1 MDHIF
6 VSYSRTDQAFV
17 DKLRTDLESYG
28 ADVWIDVEDIRSGEN
43 WADAI
48 QRALDTCMVM
58 VLVISPDS
66 VASDQVK
73 HEWQYYQDLK
83 KPIIP
88 VIYRPAKVQFQ
99 LSRVQY
105 IDFSRQ
111 QYLPA
116 LGQLCVELQARGVQL
131 TGRIPQPPKPASSA
145 KRGGR
150 ISCLAKS
157 LLGAV
162 ALVAVVGVVVFA
174 LLTLGSQSEEK
185 PPSTGD
191 TQHPAENIPPENP
204 DNSPGGPEQIPGSDQ
219 ANVEYHEND
228 DPVDVVRFFF
238 EALGAGND
246 VLIGELLCPEH
257 ESFRAEYA
265 DRLRN
270 LTITVRNLTIGQLE
284 NATMRSVR
292 VHFIFTLAVKN
303 PNGDVKEVTDEPFF
317 FDIRRRDPDM
327 PDSPWCNDSPELPM
341 FW

>member
-6 VSYSRTDQAFV
+6 VSYSRADQDFV
-17 DKLRTDLESYG
+17 DKLRTDLENYG

-116 LGQLCVELQARGVQL
+116 LGQLCAELQIRGVRL
-131 TGRIPQPPKPASSA
+131 SGRIPQPPKPTSSTR
-145 KRGGR
+145 RGGR
-150 ISCLAKS
+150 IGCLAKS
-157 LLGAV
+157 LLRAV
-162 ALVAVVGVVVFA
+162 ALVAVIGVVAFA
-174 LLTLGSQSEEK
+174 VLTLGSQSEDKTSPTETIQ
-185 PPSTGD
+185 PPPG
-191 TQHPAENIPPENP
+191 NIQPENP
-204 DNSPGGPEQIPGSDQ
+204 DNSPGGPEQVPGGDQ
-219 ANVEYHEND
+219 ANVEYREND
-228 DPVDVVRFFF
+228 NPVDVVRFFF

-246 VLIGELLCPEH
+246 VLIGELLCPGH
-257 ESFRAEYA
+257 EDFRAAYEE
-265 DRLRN
+265 RFRN
-270 LTITVRNLTIGQLE
+270 QTITVPNLTIGELE
-284 NATMRSVR
+284 YATMRSVR
-292 VHFIFTLAVKN
+292 VHFTVTLVVRN
-303 PNGDVKEVTDEPFF
+303 RDGDVKEVTDEPFF
-317 FDIRRRDPDM
+317 FDIRRRDPDN
-327 PDSPWCNDSPELPM
+327 PGSPWCSDSPELPM
-341 FW
+341 IW